1 MTSEVREA
9 TRVSAEQTPAVI
21 AGWREW
27 ASLPDL
33 GIPWVKVK
41 LDTGARSSAIH
52 AHDIELIDRDG
63 ERWAR
68 FEIHPWQRSDNDALR
83 VELPVIDERAVRSSS
98 GHSEDRWVVA
108 TTISLMGLEL
118 PAELTLANR
127 DQLGFRMLIGRE
139 ALRGRFLVDPGRSY
153 LGGRPSR
160 ATRRQNRATVES

>member
-1 MTSEVREA
+1 MTSWPRLWAAERSLCVLYERGARDKIASFTKSFQRAITGMTPDVREA
-9 TRVSAEQTPAVI
+9 TRVTTEQNLTTV

-68 FEIHPWQRSDNDALR
+68 FEIHPWQRSDNDARR
-83 VELPVIDERAVRSSS
+83 VELPVIDDNDRPLGILDITDVVSLTESSDES
-98 GHSEDRWVVA
+98 M
-108 TTISLMGLEL
+108 TIQI
-118 PAELTLANR
+118 TH
-127 DQLGFRMLIGRE
+127 
-139 ALRGRFLVDPGRSY
+139 
-153 LGGRPSR
+153 
-160 ATRRQNRATVES
+160 